1 MFSVNKPRA
10 LVALFLTLFRV
21 IALQPVRLYKSA
33 LAPARAAQSYAVQ
46 LSTALL
52 AAPVCNEPCCRGG
65 CDENCQAPCCRGK
78 SSQCCENPACRGCCC
93 NPRCASCGP
102 ECTEPCCI

>member
-1 MFSVNKPRA
+1 M
-10 LVALFLTLFRV
+10 ALFLTLFRV

-33 LAPARAAQSYAVQ
+33 LGPARAAQSYAVQ

-78 SSQCCENPACRGCCC
+78 SSQCCENPACRGCCS